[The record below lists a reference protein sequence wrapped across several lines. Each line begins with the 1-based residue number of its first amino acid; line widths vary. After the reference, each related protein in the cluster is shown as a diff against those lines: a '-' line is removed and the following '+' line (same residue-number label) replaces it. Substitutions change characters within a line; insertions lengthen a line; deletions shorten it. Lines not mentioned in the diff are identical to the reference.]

1 MNGVFGI
8 LLLFEELAFS
18 TFCGMKKMYDE
29 SINHATV
36 Y

>member
-18 TFCGMKKMYDE
+18 TFCGMKKMYE